1 MKRLRIVTC
10 VFIVI
15 VIISSITYASSRGNI
30 LNVTQDISETKY
42 LQDNQGYI
50 SKQIV
55 ETNSE
60 EGEVTIELKLSNTK
74 KETEKEELYENTEVY
89 IIVSENIVKDNEKLT
104 KYMNDIENLS
114 NNIFRAN
121 TKTKIGIIGIT
132 GTIRDRSIDEN
143 GNMVTGEKDEGMV
156 DGTAEN
162 SEIVVELTNNLD
174 IIKNSLQHMNSSKN
188 IYHNNLQAAIRLANR
203 SYSNN
208 VNKILI
214 SLYDGV
220 PDIAIGVHSEVTY
233 GWFSEYSTAEEGIKA
248 KHENIANYTRSEIMT
263 LKDSDI
269 SFILLRPD
277 DTSYDETWYHT
288 STGEKLLDF
297 DGSPYVQKLYG
308 TMDNPTYGKMY
319 SFNDTNIDTIITEN
333 IYKDVKELIQPDIS
347 NVKVT
352 DYFPKDIIEYFD
364 FEYVGQPSRGTISN
378 SIDKEDRT
386 IIWDIGLLKGNEE
399 ATLKY
404 KLKIKDIDNK
414 ELLDKE
420 IDTNEKVVLTYK
432 DQEEKEN
439 ELILDSSPKIKLQKR
454 MDNQLQENLQIEN
467 TNKIDN
473 TIANK
478 ILPNTGIKEII
489 IVLITCIGLIG
500 IITYIKYRKIK
511 LK

>member
-1 MKRLRIVTC
+1 
-10 VFIVI
+10 
-15 VIISSITYASSRGNI
+15 
-30 LNVTQDISETKY
+30 
-42 LQDNQGYI
+42 
-50 SKQIV
+50 
-55 ETNSE
+55 
-60 EGEVTIELKLSNTK
+60 
-74 KETEKEELYENTEVY
+74 
-89 IIVSENIVKDNEKLT
+89 
-104 KYMNDIENLS
+104 MNDIENLS

-333 IYKDVKELIQPDIS
+333 IYQS
-347 NVKVT
+347 T
-352 DYFPKDIIEYFD
+352 
-364 FEYVGQPSRGTISN
+364 
-378 SIDKEDRT
+378 
-386 IIWDIGLLKGNEE
+386 
-399 ATLKY
+399 
-404 KLKIKDIDNK
+404 
-414 ELLDKE
+414 
-420 IDTNEKVVLTYK
+420 
-432 DQEEKEN
+432 
-439 ELILDSSPKIKLQKR
+439 
-454 MDNQLQENLQIEN
+454 
-467 TNKIDN
+467 
-473 TIANK
+473 
-478 ILPNTGIKEII
+478 
-489 IVLITCIGLIG
+489 
-500 IITYIKYRKIK
+500 
-511 LK
+511 